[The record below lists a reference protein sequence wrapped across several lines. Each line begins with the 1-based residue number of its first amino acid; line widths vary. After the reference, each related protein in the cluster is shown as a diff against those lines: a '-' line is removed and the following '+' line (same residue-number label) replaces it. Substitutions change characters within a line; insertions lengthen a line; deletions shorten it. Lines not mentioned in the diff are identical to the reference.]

1 MSKRS
6 ERLAGQIGT
15 FMRQYR
21 RKAERGHDPNDRGYD
36 REVERR
42 IKRMDPQE
50 LDALLRGEEL
60 SDESDRSRSGE
71 GGGALGED
79 RQVGM

>member
-1 MSKRS
+1 
-6 ERLAGQIGT
+6 
-15 FMRQYR
+15 MRQYR
-21 RKAERGHDPNDRGYD
+21 RKAEHDHDPNDRGYD

-60 SDESDRSRSGE
+60 SDETDRSRSGE
-71 GGGALGED
+71 RAGQLGTN
-79 RQVGM
+79 RKIGM